1 MSARDLFHKAVKNEL
16 QKEDWIV
23 TDDPL
28 EIEFEEVTEQGKSK
42 NLMELRNK
50 MDWLPSID
58 LSHLWNWVIAQ
69 TPTPTPSPLSTPAKS
84 VNDIEL
90 LKSQLEFLKATNG
103 QLGESFNRFVAAMQF
118 TLVVFAFLGGVL
130 AYAVGKNLDD
140 AKKIA
145 SQLINREIENKITDL
160 VQSEVE
166 SVKRSL
172 QRERVIGSTVVDY
185 YLPSDDTTEPDDC
198 KLLRTRGF
206 AKVRF
211 CHQKRKPKKPVGDI
225 FVLDLINSK
234 LLEGQDF
241 VGLSREDADNKREE
255 KIRNQIDLALNLLD
269 KTTVLVIYI
278 DGFSKEV
285 KTLATRVD
293 YYYVAANTSITLIG
307 IVADSAYVAHGQHN
321 L

>member
-58 LSHLWNWVIAQ
+58 LSHLW
-69 TPTPTPSPLSTPAKS
+69 K
-84 VNDIEL
+84 
-90 LKSQLEFLKATNG
+90 
-103 QLGESFNRFVAAMQF
+103 
-118 TLVVFAFLGGVL
+118 
-130 AYAVGKNLDD
+130 
-140 AKKIA
+140 
-145 SQLINREIENKITDL
+145 
-160 VQSEVE
+160 
-166 SVKRSL
+166 
-172 QRERVIGSTVVDY
+172 
-185 YLPSDDTTEPDDC
+185 
-198 KLLRTRGF
+198 
-206 AKVRF
+206 
-211 CHQKRKPKKPVGDI
+211 KRKPKKPVGDI

-241 VGLSREDADNKREE
+241 AGLSREDADNKREE

-307 IVADSAYVAHGQHN
+307 IVADSAYVAYGQHKTF
-321 L
+321 

>member
-1 MSARDLFHKAVKNEL
+1 
-16 QKEDWIV
+16 
-23 TDDPL
+23 
-28 EIEFEEVTEQGKSK
+28 
-42 NLMELRNK
+42 
-50 MDWLPSID
+50 MDWLSSID
-58 LSHLWNWVIAQ
+58 LSHLWDLVIAQ
-69 TPTPTPSPLSTPAKS
+69 TPTPTPSPVLTPAKNL
-84 VNDIEL
+84 NDIEL

-118 TLVVFAFLGGVL
+118 TLVVFAFLGTFL
-130 AYAVGKNLDD
+130 AFAVGKNLDD
-140 AKKIA
+140 AKKLA

-185 YLPSDDTTEPDDC
+185 YLPSDTPTEPDDC
-198 KLLRTRGF
+198 KLLRSRGF
-206 AKVRF
+206 AKVVF
-211 CHQKRKPKKPVGDI
+211 WHQKREPKKPVGDI
-225 FVLDLINSK
+225 LVLDLINSK
-234 LLEGQDF
+234 LLEGQNFD
-241 VGLSREDADNKREE
+241 GLSKEDAKKKREE
-255 KIRNQIDLALNLLD
+255 KVKYQIDLALKWLD

-278 DGFSKEV
+278 DGFSEEV
-285 KTLATRVD
+285 KNLATRVD